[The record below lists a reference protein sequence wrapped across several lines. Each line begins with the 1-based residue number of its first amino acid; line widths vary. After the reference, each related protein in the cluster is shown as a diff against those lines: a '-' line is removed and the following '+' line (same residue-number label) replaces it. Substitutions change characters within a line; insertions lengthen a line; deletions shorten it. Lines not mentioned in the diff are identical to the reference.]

1 MQSSISTSIFHFL
14 QLTYIES
21 LFSVLFSTTIHHQQ
35 VKFKWISS
43 RYLRGMQWRYICL
56 YASTRMHLRF
66 SLYVRTCMAYFD
78 FDKTTCTSSFP
89 CTLYSSH
96 DINAEEKM
104 KSYVWYDHICL
115 FTFPVLFPKTY
126 EMRFWSIHQ
135 IMHYVILET
144 DCFLPNTKLP
154 FTISVYACHKCKVP
168 LLFKWQRKRFLVQ
181 GKHKSSFG
189 IMWYVERIPQ
199 LSYLS
204 LKIIISIVLILAKSN
219 VYK

>member
-1 MQSSISTSIFHFL
+1 MQSSITTSIFHFL

-21 LFSVLFSTTIHHQQ
+21 LFSVLSSTTIHHQQ

-43 RYLRGMQWRYICL
+43 RYLRGMQWRHICL
-56 YASTRMHLRF
+56 YASTCVHSRF

-115 FTFPVLFPKTY
+115 FTFQFSFQRHMKWDFQVYIKS
-126 EMRFWSIHQ
+126 R
-135 IMHYVILET
+135 IM
-144 DCFLPNTKLP
+144 
-154 FTISVYACHKCKVP
+154 
-168 LLFKWQRKRFLVQ
+168 
-181 GKHKSSFG
+181 
-189 IMWYVERIPQ
+189 
-199 LSYLS
+199 
-204 LKIIISIVLILAKSN
+204 
-219 VYK
+219 